1 METIKINMYV
11 RTDLGNIGK
20 IVEEYTHQNN
30 KVSYPEPQ
38 EWVLDTGYILNE
50 AMMYKNEEIIKA
62 SYNIIDLIEVGD
74 HVNGKKVIDKWE
86 EPTGAFAGQIFIKLD
101 GEDTV
106 PTMRKIETIATKEQ
120 FEQIQYRIGE
130 E

>member
-1 METIKINMYV
+1 MKLEGMYV

-50 AMMYKNEEIIKA
+50 AMMYKNEEITKA
-62 SYNIIDLIEVGD
+62 SHNIIDLIEVGD
-74 HVNGKKVIDKWE
+74 FIDGKQVVNAIHCKDGFNRIELFGGKAIMNKT
-86 EPTGAFAGQIFIKLD
+86 PIKLI
-101 GEDTV
+101 V
-106 PTMRKIETIATKEQ
+106 TKQQ
-120 FEQIQYRIGE
+120 FERISYKVGE
-130 E
+130 

>member
-1 METIKINMYV
+1 MNKLEVGMYV

-50 AMMYKNEEIIKA
+50 AMMCKNEEITKA
-62 SYNIIDLIEVGD
+62 SNNIIDLIELGD
-74 HVNGKKVIDKWE
+74 YVNGEYVDLFSLEHYRKSPKN
-86 EPTGAFAGQIFIKLD
+86 IK
-101 GEDTV
+101 
-106 PTMRKIETIATKEQ
+106 TIVTKEH
-120 FEQIQYRIGE
+120 FKSMEYRLGE
-130 E
+130 